1 MPAARNAPP
10 PTALAHFGGGCALSP
25 HHPFLSPATNHHHPR
40 QRPDSARPNSR
51 LGSGKR
57 DRARW
62 SRRGGKK
69 KQKQKKQSRTR
80 DSPCKTG
87 TTTGTEMIETAGSP
101 PPTSLPFR
109 ARPPR
114 RIRSPLGRTREGCQP
129 AAGTGWVL
137 PLTVLDCIFCP
148 QFHSTYLHSTYA
160 CNIRAR
166 MRASSCGDAIALLC
180 FDLVSRPAPLLSLS
194 MQIGCFPF
202 PLTPESRCFPLDV
215 NVNVNVNCNIDINAM
230 PLNT

>member
-101 PPTSLPFR
+101 PPTSLPFG

-129 AAGTGWVL
+129 AAGTGWIL
-137 PLTVLDCIFCP
+137 PLTVLDCIFRP
-148 QFHSTYLHSTYA
+148 QFHSTDLHSTYA
-160 CNIRAR
+160 CMYGHACVRALAE
-166 MRASSCGDAIALLC
+166 MQLLC
-180 FDLVSRPAPLLSLS
+180 FVLILSRGPLRFCL
-194 MQIGCFPF
+194 FPCRSVAF
-202 PLTPESRCFPLDV
+202 HSH
-215 NVNVNVNCNIDINAM
+215 
-230 PLNT
+230 